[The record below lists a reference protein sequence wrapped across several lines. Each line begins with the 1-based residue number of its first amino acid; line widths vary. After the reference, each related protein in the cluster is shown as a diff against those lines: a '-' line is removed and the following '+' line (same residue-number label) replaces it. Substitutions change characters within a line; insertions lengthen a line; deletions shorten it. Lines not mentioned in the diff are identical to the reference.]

1 MEFPQVQDLSETL
14 PHQKRRDRAVKGW
27 RIFEAVC
34 ASAGRPVRLCAHV
47 LSAEG
52 EGATRAG
59 IPVARQILRAGCANK
74 LSTTVCGAA

>member
-27 RIFEAVC
+27 RTFEAVC
-34 ASAGRPVRLCAHV
+34 ARAGRPVGLRVHV
-47 LSAEG
+47 FSAEG

-59 IPVARQILRAGCANK
+59 IPVARQRPRAGGANK